1 MVAVFSSCYQ
11 KFVARKARKAQTQ
24 KRLSMPALELACI
37 FGAIAH
43 APRDMILQRM
53 LPVVEEALEELK
65 AFESEPAKRPGYWDD
80 WCLARYLE
88 GVCMRFVAY
97 PVRTSALR
105 FWISADR
112 LSGCRCRRRVL

>member
-1 MVAVFSSCYQ
+1 
-11 KFVARKARKAQTQ
+11 
-24 KRLSMPALELACI
+24 MPALELACI

-43 APRDMILQRM
+43 ALRDMILERM
-53 LPVVEEALEELK
+53 VPVVEEALEELK
-65 AFESEPAKRPGYWDD
+65 AFVNDPAKRPGYWDD

-97 PVRTSALR
+97 PVRTSALH
-105 FWISADR
+105 FWISDDK